1 MQLQFKVASLRF
13 WKIWYASPSGMY
25 LHLNRVKRRLIFDQ
39 QPKTHPC
46 HRGKI
51 WGYAGYF
58 VYITDSNCISLDQM
72 IREALNKRDHSEP
85 TQNYLGATRL
95 TQYYWNSH
103 RCVSPLPKDQKTRF
117 EVEILTTVW
126 YQGKGHLIM
135 FIGTNI
141 RKLNWNKS
149 SIYITDKEYFNFKHD
164 C

>member
-1 MQLQFKVASLRF
+1 MRCTQKHSQVHTVHLGSL
-13 WKIWYASPSGMY
+13 WKSSSWNLTSRNSYNLVYHSPFLTIDLILVHMANSQGVETRDGGQTNDEQSSLETKGIILSPHRIIWVQQGW
-25 LHLNRVKRRLIFDQ
+25 LNI
-39 QPKTHPC
+39 
-46 HRGKI
+46 I
-51 WGYAGYF
+51 EIA
-58 VYITDSNCISLDQM
+58 
-72 IREALNKRDHSEP
+72 IRCA
-85 TQNYLGATRL
+85 
-95 TQYYWNSH
+95 
-103 RCVSPLPKDQKTRF
+103 SPLPKDQKTRF